1 MAVRR
6 NWVSKFVIAV
16 TKKDCFSV
24 PTIPH
29 DGAFKKMTKENP
41 SAPTQQSSR
50 VVSIQLE
57 MAGKIVDSG
66 SDVLPVKTRMVF
78 SMNSRTDAQAR
89 VCESWT
95 SGLNSLSRPFRV
107 FKGSK
112 VKR

>member
-24 PTIPH
+24 PTIPQ
-29 DGAFKKMTKENP
+29 DGAFKKMTRENP

-57 MAGKIVDSG
+57 IAGKTVDSG
-66 SDVLPVKTRMVF
+66 SDVRPVKTRMLL
-78 SMNSRTDAQAR
+78 SMNSLTHVQAR

-95 SGLNSLSRPFRV
+95 WGLKS
-107 FKGSK
+107 
-112 VKR
+112 